1 MHGPQEIKM
10 LVQTNVVKNNRRL
23 QSPINI
29 FSMVVFK
36 ENSSDNYMLLIYLY
50 NNCLKCI
57 WF

>member
-23 QSPINI
+23 ESPINI

-57 WF
+57 